1 MSTTYTTNYHLGKQ
15 EDTSD
20 NFNMS
25 VITDNMDTIDSVLG
39 NKSDKST
46 TYTKAEVDTAL
57 SGKQATLTT
66 AQLAAANSG
75 ITSADVAQITINK
88 NNISSI
94 QQTIGDINTV
104 LEGVL

>member
-25 VITDNMDTIDSVLG
+25 VITDNMDII
-39 NKSDKST
+39 
-46 TYTKAEVDTAL
+46 DTAL

-66 AQLAAANSG
+66 AQLSAVNSG
-75 ITSADVAQITINK
+75 IDSTKVAQIETNQ

-94 QQTIGDINTV
+94 QQTIGDINSV
-104 LEGVL
+104 LEEVL